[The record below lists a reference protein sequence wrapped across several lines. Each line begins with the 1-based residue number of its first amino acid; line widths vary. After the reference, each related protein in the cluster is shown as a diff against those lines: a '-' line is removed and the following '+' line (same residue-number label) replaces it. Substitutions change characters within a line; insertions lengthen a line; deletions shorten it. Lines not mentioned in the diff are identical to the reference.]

1 MSVSSHA
8 ASATPQRRTI
18 NPRVGYTFAVLNAII
33 SGFAIYIN
41 SIGVKLFH
49 SSTLY
54 TTLKN
59 SVVGL
64 ALLIPFFFIQRNR
77 EQLRRLTRKQWMLL
91 GLIALTGGSISYALS
106 FRGMQIATPVTSALV
121 DHTQFLMV
129 GLLAAL
135 FLRERFGPA
144 VWLAL
149 GVLFVG
155 LTLGIQVNQVRIDAG
170 LPYLVGGTLLTALDF
185 VIIKYALRDVA
196 TWTVMLFKMTV
207 GAVILVALTASTGA
221 FAEVRTLS
229 MTQWGFVV
237 VTGLILLAFTIT
249 AIMGLRHASATG
261 VTAISAA
268 SPIIT
273 TLLVVTFQHTPIPS
287 IRLLGLGLILVA
299 AIVIAT
305 MAQRQET
312 RAWRAR
318 MAALSPQEAVA

>member
-1 MSVSSHA
+1 MDAQHS
-8 ASATPQRRTI
+8 TPAMTAQRKVI
-18 NPRVGYTFAVLNAII
+18 DPRVGYTFAVLNAII

-41 SIGVKLFH
+41 SIGVKLFQ

-59 SVVGL
+59 AVVGL
-64 ALLIPFFFIQRNR
+64 ALLMPVFFIQSNR
-77 EQLRRLTRKQWMLL
+77 EQLRRLTGKQWGLL

-106 FRGMQIATPVTSALV
+106 FRGLQIATPVTSALV

-149 GVLFVG
+149 AILFIGLSLGV
-155 LTLGIQVNQVRIDAG
+155 QVNQVRLDAG
-170 LPYLVGGTLLTALDF
+170 LPYLIGGTALTAIDF

-196 TWTVMLFKMTV
+196 TWTVMLFKMAV
-207 GAVILVALTASTGA
+207 GALILTALTASTGA
-221 FAEVRTLS
+221 FAEVSRLS
-229 MTQWGFVV
+229 MIQWGFVM

-249 AIMGLRHASATG
+249 VILGLRHASATG

-273 TLLVVTFQHTPIPS
+273 TLLVVTFQHTPVTS
-287 IRLLGLGLILVA
+287 ARLLGLGLILVA
-299 AIVIAT
+299 AIIVAT
-305 MAQRQET
+305 VAQRQEM

-318 MAALSPQEAVA
+318 TAALQSQEVAA

>member
-59 SVVGL
+59 AVVGL

-77 EQLRRLTRKQWMLL
+77 EQLRRLTGKQWTLL

-106 FRGMQIATPVTSALV
+106 FRGMQITTPVTSALV

-149 GVLFVG
+149 AVLFVG
-155 LTLGIQVNQVRIDAG
+155 LTLGIQVNQVRLDAG
-170 LPYLVGGTLLTALDF
+170 LPYLIAGTLLTAIDF
-185 VIIKYALRDVA
+185 VIIKYALRDVE
-196 TWTVMLFKMTV
+196 TWTVMLFKMAV
-207 GAVILVALTASTGA
+207 GAVILAAITASTGA
-221 FAEVRTLS
+221 FAEMGALS
-229 MTQWGFVV
+229 TTQWGFVL

-273 TLLVVTFQHTPIPS
+273 TLLVVAFQHARVAPV
-287 IRLLGLGLILVA
+287 RLLGLGLILVA
-299 AIVIAT
+299 AIVIVII
-305 MAQRQET
+305 AQRQEM
-312 RAWRAR
+312 RAWRER
-318 MAALSPQEAVA
+318 AATLSPQEVVA